1 MIGFLISLTIFI
13 FGAIISLIVCD
24 ILSTN
29 DINVPIWVYVLSSV
43 LNFIAYVCLIV
54 YDKLMS
60 YKNIVNT
67 GISAFDF
74 VKTHLFKKKL

>member
-13 FGAIISLIVCD
+13 FGAIMSLAVCD
-24 ILSTN
+24 IVSSN
-29 DINVPIWVYVLSSV
+29 DINVPIWVYILSSV
-43 LNFIAYVCLIV
+43 LNFVAYVYLIV

-67 GISAFDF
+67 GISTFDF
-74 VKTHLFKKKL
+74 VKTHFFKGKL

>member
-24 ILSTN
+24 ILSIN
-29 DINVPIWVYVLSSV
+29 DINIPIWVYVLSSV

-60 YKNIVNT
+60 YKNIINT

>member
-24 ILSTN
+24 ILSVN
-29 DINVPIWVYVLSSV
+29 DINVPIWIYVLSSV
-43 LNFIAYVCLIV
+43 LNFVAYVCLIV

-74 VKTHLFKKKL
+74 IKTHLFKKKL

>member
-1 MIGFLISLTIFI
+1 MIGFFISFTIFV
-13 FGAIISLIVCD
+13 FGAIVSLIVCD
-24 ILSTN
+24 IVSVN
-29 DINVPIWVYVLSSV
+29 DINVPIWVYILSLV
-43 LNFIAYVCLIV
+43 LNFIVYVCLIV

-74 VKTHLFKKKL
+74 IKTHLFKRKS

>member
-1 MIGFLISLTIFI
+1 MIGFFISLTIFI
-13 FGAIISLIVCD
+13 FGAIMSLIVCD
-24 ILSTN
+24 IVSVN
-29 DINVPIWVYVLSSV
+29 DINVPIWIYVLSSV
-43 LNFIAYVCLIV
+43 LNFITYVCLIV

>member
-13 FGAIISLIVCD
+13 FGAIMSLIVCD
-24 ILSTN
+24 IVSVN
-29 DINVPIWVYVLSSV
+29 DINVPIWIYVLSSA
-43 LNFIAYVCLIV
+43 LNFVAYVCLIV

-74 VKTHLFKKKL
+74 IKTHLFKKKL

>member
-13 FGAIISLIVCD
+13 FGAIVSLVVCD
-24 ILSTN
+24 ILSIN
-29 DINVPIWVYVLSSV
+29 DINVPIWVYILSSV

>member
-1 MIGFLISLTIFI
+1 MTGFFISFTIFI

-29 DINVPIWVYVLSSV
+29 DINVPIWVYILSSV
-43 LNFIAYVCLIV
+43 LNFVAYVCLIV

-60 YKNIVNT
+60 YNNIVNT

-74 VKTHLFKKKL
+74 VKTYLSKKKS

>member
-1 MIGFLISLTIFI
+1 MIGFFISLTIFI

-24 ILSTN
+24 ILSVN
-29 DINVPIWVYVLSSV
+29 DINVPIWVYVLSSA
-43 LNFIAYVCLIV
+43 LNFVAYVCLIV

-67 GISAFDF
+67 GISVFDF
-74 VKTHLFKKKL
+74 IKTRLFKKKL

>member
-1 MIGFLISLTIFI
+1 MIGFFISFTIFV
-13 FGAIISLIVCD
+13 FGAIMSLAVCD
-24 ILSTN
+24 ILSIN
-29 DINVPIWVYVLSSV
+29 DINVPIWFYALIFV
-43 LNFIAYVCLIV
+43 LNFVAYVCLIV

>member
-1 MIGFLISLTIFI
+1 MIGFFISFTIFI
-13 FGAIISLIVCD
+13 FGAIVSLIVCD
-24 ILSTN
+24 IISIN

-54 YDKLMS
+54 YDKLIS

>member
-13 FGAIISLIVCD
+13 FGVIMSLIVCD
-24 ILSTN
+24 IISTN
-29 DINVPIWVYVLSSV
+29 NINVPIWVYMLSSI

>member
-1 MIGFLISLTIFI
+1 MIGFFISFTIFI
-13 FGAIISLIVCD
+13 FGAIMSLIVCD
-24 ILSTN
+24 ILSIN
-29 DINVPIWVYVLSSV
+29 DINVPIWVYILSSV

-67 GISAFDF
+67 GISTFDF
-74 VKTHLFKKKL
+74 VKTHLSKKKL

>member
-1 MIGFLISLTIFI
+1 MIGFFISLTIFI

-24 ILSTN
+24 ILSVN
-29 DINVPIWVYVLSSV
+29 DINVPIWVYVLSSA
-43 LNFIAYVCLIV
+43 LNFITYVCLIV

-74 VKTHLFKKKL
+74 IKTHLFKKKL

>member
-1 MIGFLISLTIFI
+1 MIGFFISFTIFV
-13 FGAIISLIVCD
+13 FGAIVSLIVCD
-24 ILSTN
+24 ILSVN
-29 DINVPIWVYVLSSV
+29 DINVPIWIYVLSSV
-43 LNFIAYVCLIV
+43 FNFIAYIYLIV

-74 VKTHLFKKKL
+74 IKTHLSKKKS

>member
-1 MIGFLISLTIFI
+1 MIGFFISLTIFI
-13 FGAIISLIVCD
+13 FGAIMSLIVCD
-24 ILSTN
+24 IVSVN
-29 DINVPIWVYVLSSV
+29 DINVPIWIYVLSSV
-43 LNFIAYVCLIV
+43 LNFIVYICLIV

>member
-24 ILSTN
+24 ILSVN

-67 GISAFDF
+67 VISAFDF
-74 VKTHLFKKKL
+74 IKTRLFKKKL

>member
-13 FGAIISLIVCD
+13 FGAIMSLIVCD
-24 ILSTN
+24 ILSVN

-74 VKTHLFKKKL
+74 AKTHLFKKKS

>member
-13 FGAIISLIVCD
+13 FGAIMSLIVCD
-24 ILSTN
+24 IVSSN
-29 DINVPIWVYVLSSV
+29 DINVPIWVYILSSV
-43 LNFIAYVCLIV
+43 LNFVAYVCLIV

>member
-1 MIGFLISLTIFI
+1 MIGFFISLTIFI
-13 FGAIISLIVCD
+13 FGAIVSLVVCD
-24 ILSTN
+24 ILSIN

-43 LNFIAYVCLIV
+43 LNFVAYVCLIV

-74 VKTHLFKKKL
+74 VKTHLFKKKS

>member
-1 MIGFLISLTIFI
+1 MIGFLISLTIFV
-13 FGAIISLIVCD
+13 FGAIVSLIVCD
-24 ILSTN
+24 IVSVN
-29 DINVPIWVYVLSSV
+29 DINVPIWIYVLSSV
-43 LNFIAYVCLIV
+43 LNFIAYICLIV

-74 VKTHLFKKKL
+74 IKTHLFKKKL

>member
-1 MIGFLISLTIFI
+1 MIGFFISLTIFI
-13 FGAIISLIVCD
+13 FGAIMSLIVCD
-24 ILSTN
+24 IVSVN
-29 DINVPIWVYVLSSV
+29 DINVPIWIYVLSSV
-43 LNFIAYVCLIV
+43 LNFITYVCLIV

-74 VKTHLFKKKL
+74 IKTHLFKKKL

>member
-13 FGAIISLIVCD
+13 FGAIVSLVVCD
-24 ILSTN
+24 ILSIN
-29 DINVPIWVYVLSSV
+29 DINVPIWVYALSSV
-43 LNFIAYVCLIV
+43 FNFVAYVCLIV

-74 VKTHLFKKKL
+74 AKTHLFKKKL

>member
-1 MIGFLISLTIFI
+1 MIGFFISLTIFI
-13 FGAIISLIVCD
+13 FGAIVSLIVCD
-24 ILSTN
+24 IVSVN
-29 DINVPIWVYVLSSV
+29 DINVPIWIYVLSSV
-43 LNFIAYVCLIV
+43 LNFVAYVCLIV

>member
-1 MIGFLISLTIFI
+1 MIGFFISLTIFV
-13 FGAIISLIVCD
+13 FGAIVSLIVCD
-24 ILSTN
+24 IVSVN
-29 DINVPIWVYVLSSV
+29 DINVPIWVYILSSV
-43 LNFIAYVCLIV
+43 LNFVAYVCLIV

>member
-1 MIGFLISLTIFI
+1 MIGFFISLIIFI
-13 FGAIISLIVCD
+13 FGAIMSLIVCD
-24 ILSTN
+24 IVSVN
-29 DINVPIWVYVLSSV
+29 DINVPIWIYVLSSV
-43 LNFIAYVCLIV
+43 LNFIVYICLIV

>member
-13 FGAIISLIVCD
+13 FGAIMSLVVCD
-24 ILSTN
+24 IVSTN
-29 DINVPIWVYVLSSV
+29 DINVPIWVYILSSV
-43 LNFIAYVCLIV
+43 LNFVAYVCLIV

-74 VKTHLFKKKL
+74 IKTHLFKKKL

>member
-13 FGAIISLIVCD
+13 FGAIMSLTVCD
-24 ILSTN
+24 IVSSN
-29 DINVPIWVYVLSSV
+29 DINVPIWVYALSSV
-43 LNFIAYVCLIV
+43 LNFITYVCLIV

-74 VKTHLFKKKL
+74 VKTHLFKKKS

>member
-1 MIGFLISLTIFI
+1 MIGFFISFTIFI
-13 FGAIISLIVCD
+13 FGVIMSLIVCD

-29 DINVPIWVYVLSSV
+29 DINVPIWVYALSSI

-74 VKTHLFKKKL
+74 IKTHL

>member
-1 MIGFLISLTIFI
+1 MIGFFISLTIFI
-13 FGAIISLIVCD
+13 FGAIMSLIVCD
-24 ILSTN
+24 ILSVN
-29 DINVPIWVYVLSSV
+29 DINVPIWVYILSSV
-43 LNFIAYVCLIV
+43 LNFIVYICLIV
-54 YDKLMS
+54 YNKLMS

>member
-1 MIGFLISLTIFI
+1 MSL
-13 FGAIISLIVCD
+13 AVCD
-24 ILSTN
+24 IVSTN
-29 DINVPIWVYVLSSV
+29 DINVPVWVYVLSSV

-67 GISAFDF
+67 GIGVFDF
-74 VKTHLFKKKL
+74 VKTHLLKKKL

>member
-24 ILSTN
+24 ILSVN
-29 DINVPIWVYVLSSV
+29 DINVPIWVYVLSST
-43 LNFIAYVCLIV
+43 LNFVAYVCLIV

-60 YKNIVNT
+60 YKNIANT
-67 GISAFDF
+67 GIGVFDF
-74 VKTHLFKKKL
+74 VKTHLFKKKS

>member
-13 FGAIISLIVCD
+13 FGAIMSLVVCD
-24 ILSTN
+24 ILSIN
-29 DINVPIWVYVLSSV
+29 DINVPIWVYILSSV

-54 YDKLMS
+54 YDKLIL

>member
-1 MIGFLISLTIFI
+1 MIGFFISFTIFI
-13 FGAIISLIVCD
+13 FGVIMSLIVCD

-29 DINVPIWVYVLSSV
+29 DINVPIWVYILSSV
-43 LNFIAYVCLIV
+43 LNFIAYICLIV

-67 GISAFDF
+67 GIGVFDF
-74 VKTHLFKKKL
+74 AKTHLFKKKL

>member
-13 FGAIISLIVCD
+13 FGAIMSLIVCD
-24 ILSTN
+24 IVSAN
-29 DINVPIWVYVLSSV
+29 DINVPIWVYILSSV
-43 LNFIAYVCLIV
+43 LNFVAYVCLIF